1 MAKVLPVQLTPLQQ
15 AILDAVS
22 HYPGR
27 FNRSGL
33 AKMLVGSKSSPDADL
48 PEFGCFVTR
57 SRKSV
62 IFDIDVLQ
70 QQGYLEVDGRQRL
83 IGVQQED
90 SDD

>member
-1 MAKVLPVQLTPLQQ
+1 MTKVSPVQLTPLQQ
-15 AILDAVS
+15 TILDAVR

-48 PEFGCFVTR
+48 PEFGCFGTR

-62 IFDIDVLQ
+62 TFDIDVLL

-83 IGVQQED
+83 IIT
-90 SDD
+90 